1 MSYKRFG
8 LSEIEVIERTK
19 TNKQTNK
26 QINKKMKVISMKERG
41 QCLD

>member
-8 LSEIEVIERTK
+8 LSEPEEIERTK
-19 TNKQTNK
+19 NKQTNK
-26 QINKKMKVISMKERG
+26 MMKVIFMKERG